1 MLKYSHVYLRHFFMG
16 RKKIQIK
23 KIADEKSCLVTF
35 SKRKQGLFKKAYE
48 LSILCGCD
56 IVLIVFTKADGLYQ
70 YASESI
76 ERVLERRRTHK
87 SADKVLTNETMRKVP
102 VDVVCRVHAILPA
115 ALHLKQRQKRNV
127 SPSHHSDDTT
137 DPSNGCLI
145 IDEDYPFDANC
156 ANSHSTPIKRPC
168 GGDSIMEK
176 SPKRA
181 RSSGHSRDV
190 KRADSIKER
199 VSDKVER
206 ARCSGRTML
215 LSLPDSEGRKQK
227 SGQPFTWQRGMEE
240 ITKNL
245 GAVDVSF
252 PDDAKQTGATSSEPP
267 LAPPCAQYA
276 VVVPIKSEPDSK
288 GEGAYTLTCTTNQN
302 IVSST
307 VFWRCSTPV
316 PLNSAPAENP
326 LSLLLLAQPMLNS
339 STTYLKSEQA
349 NMSSSTEAES
359 LEAETPAVV
368 APDDGSLDNSGSH
381 PTEAPSCSTAVSE
394 MSPTKGEPAVSP
406 TQVATP
412 DIETSS
418 VGTSEESRVSVPS
431 APPVDLDAG
440 RMVKRRSRRRPTLS
454 PLRVPTQQSRS
465 TSTEYKPVPRGTF
478 LDTPE
483 VGTFLKNLEVSQCP
497 LYGAGTDS
505 SLVDPS
511 CSYLSHLWSVSP
523 LVTRSMLA
531 ITDPLDQASNYLRLN
546 LTSANGGHLANIPM
560 PKTPTGGLETPVVE
574 LPFLVH

>member
-1 MLKYSHVYLRHFFMG
+1 MG

-87 SADKVLTNETMRKVP
+87 SADKVLTNETMRK
-102 VDVVCRVHAILPA
+102 
-115 ALHLKQRQKRNV
+115 HLKQRQKRNV
-127 SPSHHSDDTT
+127 SPSYHSDDTT

-156 ANSHSTPIKRPC
+156 ANSHSTPVKRPC
-168 GGDSIMEK
+168 GVDSIMEK

-181 RSSGHSRDV
+181 RSSGSSRLTDFEGYVPNV
-190 KRADSIKER
+190 KTDE
-199 VSDKVER
+199 
-206 ARCSGRTML
+206 
-215 LSLPDSEGRKQK
+215 PDPIRLTEIPSE
-227 SGQPFTWQRGMEE
+227 
-240 ITKNL
+240 
-245 GAVDVSF
+245 DVSF
-252 PDDAKQTGATSSEPP
+252 PDNTKQTGATSSELP

-316 PLNSAPAENP
+316 SLNSAPAENP
-326 LSLLLLAQPMLNS
+326 LSLLLFAQPMLSS
-339 STTYLKSEQA
+339 STNYPKSEQA
-349 NMSSSTEAES
+349 NKTSSTEAGS

-368 APDDGSLDNSGSH
+368 APDDGSRDDSGSH
-381 PTEAPSCSTAVSE
+381 PTEAPSCSTAASE
-394 MSPTKGEPAVSP
+394 LSPTKGEPAVSP
-406 TQVATP
+406 TQDIATP
-412 DIETSS
+412 DVETSS
-418 VGTSEESRVSVPS
+418 VGTSVSVPS
-431 APPVDLDAG
+431 TPPVDLDAG

-511 CSYLSHLWSVSP
+511 YSYLSHLWSVSP

-546 LTSANGGHLANIPM
+546 LASANGGHLANIPM
-560 PKTPTGGLETPVVE
+560 PKTPTGGLDTPVVE
-574 LPFLVH
+574 LPFLVHPESRFLVPACHLNQIAGGNNGSTSTEKTA

>member
-87 SADKVLTNETMRKVP
+87 SADKVLTNETMRK
-102 VDVVCRVHAILPA
+102 
-115 ALHLKQRQKRNV
+115 HLKQRQKRNV

-181 RSSGHSRDV
+181 RSSGHSRLTDFEGYVPNV
-190 KRADSIKER
+190 KTDE
-199 VSDKVER
+199 
-206 ARCSGRTML
+206 
-215 LSLPDSEGRKQK
+215 PDPIRLTEVPSE
-227 SGQPFTWQRGMEE
+227 
-240 ITKNL
+240 
-245 GAVDVSF
+245 DVSF

-511 CSYLSHLWSVSP
+511 YSYLSHLWSVSP

-574 LPFLVH
+574 LPFLVHPESRFLVPACHLNQIAGGNNGSTSSEKTA

>member
-1 MLKYSHVYLRHFFMG
+1 MG

-87 SADKVLTNETMRKVP
+87 SADKVLTNETMRK
-102 VDVVCRVHAILPA
+102 
-115 ALHLKQRQKRNV
+115 HLKQRQKRNV

-168 GGDSIMEK
+168 GGDSIMDK

-181 RSSGHSRDV
+181 RSSGHSRLTDFEGYVPNVKTDEPDPIRLTEVPSEDV
-190 KRADSIKER
+190 PF
-199 VSDKVER
+199 SD
-206 ARCSGRTML
+206 GT
-215 LSLPDSEGRKQK
+215 
-227 SGQPFTWQRGMEE
+227 
-240 ITKNL
+240 
-245 GAVDVSF
+245 
-252 PDDAKQTGATSSEPP
+252 KQTGATTSEPP
-267 LAPPCAQYA
+267 LTPPCAQYA

-288 GEGAYTLTCTTNQN
+288 GEGAYALTCTTNQN
-302 IVSST
+302 IVSPT

-326 LSLLLLAQPMLNS
+326 LSLLLFAQPMLNS
-339 STTYLKSEQA
+339 PTTYLKSEQA
-349 NMSSSTEAES
+349 NMSSSTEAGS

-368 APDDGSLDNSGSH
+368 ALDDGSLDNSGSH

-394 MSPTKGEPAVSP
+394 LSPPKGEPAVSP
-406 TQVATP
+406 TQDIATP
-412 DIETSS
+412 DVETSS
-418 VGTSEESRVSVPS
+418 IGTSEESRVSVPS

-511 CSYLSHLWSVSP
+511 YSYLSHLWSVSP

-574 LPFLVH
+574 LPFLIHHRWRQQWLNLYGEDRLTPIQSQSSIVNSLNFLEHLPIAVQLSTILTNDAQIGTRIQGR